1 MEYHQLMKAE
11 GLESKGYD
19 IALLCKFD
27 GFILGLENYL
37 LDLLIDLN
45 AALDVMQGGEIT
57 QQAHVT
63 AVNGRCIEILCF
75 LIRIFGKAVVVFA
88 ILVTEIA
95 EFVYPRFPSF
105 CLYYIRKAGISQMCD
120 KVTGSSP

>member
-88 ILVTEIA
+88 ILVTEIP
-95 EFVYPRFPSF
+95 EVHSVLCHYHIGNNIVSE
-105 CLYYIRKAGISQMCD
+105 
-120 KVTGSSP
+120 KVGFGKN